1 MLILP
6 WMTANAAEENGS
18 YDDRY
23 CTTCHGAD
31 GRGNYGV
38 QAPRLAGMEP
48 WYLQRQLENFRA
60 GLRGVHPSDIEGIAM
75 RPMATKLTDESIA
88 DIIEWV
94 GSWDYVSTENTIEG
108 DARAGAQL
116 YTQCATCHG
125 VDGLGNEALG
135 APALRGQ
142 NDWYLVTQLKN
153 FKQRWRGNENGDT
166 FGQQMMAMTQILTDD
181 AAINNVVSYINTL
194 GRD

>member
-1 MLILP
+1 
-6 WMTANAAEENGS
+6 
-18 YDDRY
+18 
-23 CTTCHGAD
+23 
-31 GRGNYGV
+31 
-38 QAPRLAGMEP
+38 
-48 WYLQRQLENFRA
+48 
-60 GLRGVHPSDIEGIAM
+60 M

-116 YTQCATCHG
+116 YTQSATCHG